1 MTSSCN
7 FVVVVVI
14 VLLFHLVRPS
24 PSFVFGVTENI
35 NNEEKEGNGE
45 EGE

>member
-7 FVVVVVI
+7 FIVVI
-14 VLLFHLVRPS
+14 VLLFHLVRPIS
-24 PSFVFGVTENI
+24 LVFGVTENI